1 MSVTGTILMVVGIL
15 AFIESLFAL
24 LLPKLAIKIMKGMKI
39 MKSWQNVKTVKKVG
53 LWEFVIAIIIFIIGM
68 NI

>member
-24 LLPKLAIKIMKGMKI
+24 ILPKLSIKIMRSMKI

>member
-15 AFIESLFAL
+15 AFMESLFAL
-24 LLPKLAIKIMKGMKI
+24 LLPKSAIKIMKGMKI

-53 LWEFVIAIIIFIIGM
+53 LWEFVIAIILFIIGM

>member
-1 MSVTGTILMVVGIL
+1 MGVTGTVLMVVGIL

-24 LLPKLAIKIMKGMKI
+24 LLPKFAIKIMKGMKI

-53 LWEFVIAIIIFIIGM
+53 LWEFVIAILIFIIGM

>member
-1 MSVTGTILMVVGIL
+1 MSVTGTVLMVIGIL

-24 LLPKLAIKIMKGMKI
+24 LLPKFAIKIMKSMKI

-53 LWEFVIAIIIFIIGM
+53 LWEFVIAILIFIIGM